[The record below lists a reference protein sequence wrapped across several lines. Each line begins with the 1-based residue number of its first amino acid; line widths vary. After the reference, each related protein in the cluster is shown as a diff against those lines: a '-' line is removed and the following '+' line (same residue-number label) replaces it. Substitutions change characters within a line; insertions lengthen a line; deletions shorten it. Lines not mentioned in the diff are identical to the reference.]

1 MGTDRND
8 SFKFLQSKGTPKMDR
23 KYAQQAYE
31 VIDEIKK
38 DPDKNQKFDINE
50 IYQDAIDEGR
60 SPFIRH
66 LTPISQ
72 IDEKEMPSPR
82 TK

>member
-38 DPDKNQKFDINE
+38 DP
-50 IYQDAIDEGR
+50 
-60 SPFIRH
+60 
-66 LTPISQ
+66 
-72 IDEKEMPSPR
+72 EK
-82 TK
+82 